1 VNATARPDLILL
13 PFVSWCGDAA
23 IGELLFVTG
32 YGGAVGAPGGAGHL
46 VAGARGVGG
55 HREEQATLS
64 MDMEEQGEHREEQTT
79 WSSEHEE
86 WGSIGKTRGCRECA
100 MA

>member
-1 VNATARPDLILL
+1 
-13 PFVSWCGDAA
+13 
-23 IGELLFVTG
+23 
-32 YGGAVGAPGGAGHL
+32 
-46 VAGARGVGG
+46 
-55 HREEQATLS
+55 

-86 WGSIGKTRGCRECA
+86 WGSIRKTRGCRECV